1 MCIKEEI
8 KLSPYKA
15 MEDTNG
21 WYVGR
26 EQWNEDAKE
35 WVFYCRSSF
44 YMTKEKLD
52 QVFKPDVLT
61 I

>member
-1 MCIKEEI
+1 MEAKE
-8 KLSPYKA
+8 
-15 MEDTNG
+15 G

-26 EQWNEDAKE
+26 EQWDEGQQA
-35 WVFYCRSSF
+35 WVFYCRSSC

-52 QVFKPDVLT
+52 TVFKSRELT